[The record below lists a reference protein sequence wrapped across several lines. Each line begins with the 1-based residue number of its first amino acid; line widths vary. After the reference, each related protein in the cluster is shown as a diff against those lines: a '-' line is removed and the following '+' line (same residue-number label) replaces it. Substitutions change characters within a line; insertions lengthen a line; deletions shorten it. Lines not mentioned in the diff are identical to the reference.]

1 MIFLQNRLTI
11 KVPQG
16 IIIKNTIKNLEHILE
31 IKENNVNNG
40 ELYYNLKVP
49 KLISLNFNIDQ
60 KPIKN
65 KYSNDIDDILFFT
78 SKLLPYSKLPK
89 KVKQQFGTFMS
100 QLDQICLNFFHY
112 NIINLEL
119 FGIGFKVV
127 QDKNVLN
134 LKLGYSHNIIY
145 KIPQNILVYCPT
157 PTTITLLSKDKQL
170 LGQVAADLRQL
181 KKPEPYKG
189 KGIRYVGE
197 QIILKEV
204 KKGKK

>member
-11 KVPQG
+11 KLPQG
-16 IIIKNTIKNLEHILE
+16 ILIKNTTKNLEHILE
-31 IKENNVNNG
+31 IKKDNVNDDG
-40 ELYYNLKVP
+40 YCYNLKVP
-49 KLISLNFNIDQ
+49 KLVSLNFNIHQ
-60 KPIKN
+60 KPIQN
-65 KYSNDIDDILFFT
+65 KYSNDINDTLFFT
-78 SKLLPYSKLPK
+78 SKLVPYSKLPK

-112 NIINLEL
+112 SIINLEL
-119 FGIGFKVV
+119 FGIGFKVI

-134 LKLGYSHNIIY
+134 LKLGYSHNITY
-145 KIPQNILVYCPT
+145 KIPENVLVHCPT
-157 PTTITLLSKDKQL
+157 ATLITLLSKDKQL

-197 QIILKEV
+197 KIILKEV